1 MGFGTAVVVSSGADF
16 VVRAAGVAA
25 ARGPEWAAEPCRG
38 IRAVHVVGAA
48 RLAAAPA
55 PPRAAH
61 VAVAAVFALVAAQVL
76 VPVAALLT
84 RVAGARTAADGARGL
99 ALSVAA
105 DPVVARLT
113 PITSAAPTMFVVE
126 LRVSARSATLDLAV
140 PAPLLSAFAGGPVQG
155 ASSPCR
161 RGRTGR
167 GTSRYRPGTTRM
179 PPPPSSPAG
188 AIGARRPVARRLRPG
203 RRPRTAP
210 PHRSAGRRSSCWRR
224 TGSCRYRRRTG
235 RGRRCTL
242 VARAAVLTAAGRAGG
257 ARAPAAVGTAS
268 RPTRQ
273 QRALPQQ
280 ISCENSSGRSSSNLP
295 PHCRSR

>member
-1 MGFGTAVVVSSGADF
+1 MAPQLVGSAVTTPAPARNQIAAYRPPKPNPDASPGWTAPGIPPGSWTITPVYGAPVHLRAVVGMGFGTAVVVSSGADF

-84 RVAGARTAADGARGL
+84 WVAGARTAADGARGL

-126 LRVSARSATLDLAV
+126 LRVSARSATLGLAV
-140 PAPLLSAFAGGPVQG
+140 PAPLLS
-155 ASSPCR
+155 
-161 RGRTGR
+161 
-167 GTSRYRPGTTRM
+167 
-179 PPPPSSPAG
+179 
-188 AIGARRPVARRLRPG
+188 L
-203 RRPRTAP
+203 
-210 PHRSAGRRSSCWRR
+210 
-224 TGSCRYRRRTG
+224 
-235 RGRRCTL
+235 
-242 VARAAVLTAAGRAGG
+242 
-257 ARAPAAVGTAS
+257 
-268 RPTRQ
+268 
-273 QRALPQQ
+273 
-280 ISCENSSGRSSSNLP
+280 
-295 PHCRSR
+295 